1 MLYDNTLESGAPLR
15 VHTFLSTLYKINTG
29 YYGGRADTRKPI
41 SHLTAIEELLQGVS
55 GVEVKKWGSK
65 LFWVT
70 IDSWVLSKNEVNSW
84 SVGSRSKVGSIRGV
98 LEVESWGSIRHKK

>member
-1 MLYDNTLESGAPLR
+1 VLYDNTLESGAPLR

-55 GVEVKKWGSK
+55 GVEVKKWGQK
-65 LFWVT
+65 MG
-70 IDSWVLSKNEVNSW
+70 SKNGVNSW
-84 SVGSRSKVGSIRGV
+84 SVGGDQKGQ
-98 LEVESWGSIRHKK
+98 